1 MLPFMA
7 AAPLSQRQT
16 AVMAAVCETLVP
28 EAGKGTVSR
37 VTELIASLQPDDRSR
52 LRLLLSLLDTP
63 LVNLLSS
70 GRLRSFVDLAPDQ
83 REAVLRGWA
92 YSRLAL
98 RRAGF
103 QALKR
108 LAHVAYYCWPA
119 HNKGHPVWHA
129 AGYPGPLPPPPVGI
143 EPLPVVPV
151 ERDTVVDCDVVV
163 VGSGAGGGVVAGVLA
178 RAGRDVVVL
187 EKGGNLGSRDLT
199 QIEGDML
206 GRLYLDGGLVMTAS
220 GSLPILAGS
229 GVGGGT
235 TINYTTSFRLPDP
248 IRAEWDARSG
258 FDFFSS
264 ARFTE
269 SLERVSSRLNVGT
282 RWSTPGPRD
291 RLLELGCRNLGW
303 HVDVIPRNVCDCRE
317 GLECGY
323 CGYGCRYGAKNSTA
337 RTYLADA
344 VQAGARIVV
353 HASADRV
360 LSERGHATGVLAHV
374 RGSNGRVHT
383 LTVRA
388 RSVVVACGSLHTPAL
403 LLRSGLSNPHIGRNL
418 HLHPASA
425 VCGVF
430 AKPVEPWSGA
440 LQTRYS
446 EQFADLDSGY
456 GARFET
462 APMHFALP
470 ASGFGWEGSRQHRA
484 DITALKHLSL
494 VGVLLRDRDAGRVV
508 LNRTGHPRVHY
519 ELSRYDAGHVRAGLR
534 GAAQVLA
541 AAGAT
546 ELVSLHTPPVR
557 VRPGERGWLERF
569 TAGMDA
575 RGYDKARMSF
585 ISFHQMGT
593 AAMGADARRS
603 VIGGTGEAHELPGLY
618 VADASAFPASSGVNP
633 MITIMGIADH
643 VGRALGS

>member
-1 MLPFMA
+1 MA
-7 AAPLSQRQT
+7 ADAPLSRRQT

-28 EAGKGTVSR
+28 DAGSGTVSR
-37 VTELIASLQPDDRSR
+37 VAQLIASLQPDDRSR
-52 LRLLLSLLDTP
+52 LGLLLTLLDTP

-70 GRLRSFVDLAPDQ
+70 GHFRSFVDLAPEQ

-119 HNKGHPVWHA
+119 HHKGHPVWHA
-129 AGYPGPLPPPPVGI
+129 AGYPGPLPQPPVGV
-143 EPLPVVPV
+143 EPLPAVAI
-151 ERDTVVDCDVVV
+151 ERDTVLDCDVVV

-178 RAGRDVVVL
+178 QAGRDVVVL
-187 EKGGNLGSRDLT
+187 EKGGNWGSRDLT
-199 QIEGDML
+199 QIEGEML
-206 GRLYLDGGLVMTAS
+206 SRLYLDGGLVMTAS

-235 TINYTTSFRLPDP
+235 TINYTTSFRLPDST
-248 IRAEWDARSG
+248 RAEWDARSG
-258 FDFFSS
+258 LDLFSS
-264 ARFTE
+264 PRFTE

-291 RLLELGCRNLGW
+291 RLLEIGCKGLGW
-303 HVDVIPRNVCDCRE
+303 HVGVIPRNVCDCRE

-323 CGYGCRYGAKNSTA
+323 CGYGCRHGAKNSTA

-344 VQAGARIVV
+344 IQAGARIVV

-360 LSERGHATGVLAHV
+360 LSDRGRATGVLAHV
-374 RGSNGRVHT
+374 RGSDGSMHA

-388 RSVVVACGSLHTPAL
+388 RAVVVACGSLHTPAL
-403 LLRSGLSNPHIGRNL
+403 LLRSGLVNPNIGRNL

-425 VCGVF
+425 VCGF
-430 AKPVEPWSGA
+430 FNEPVEPWSGA

-446 EQFADLDSGY
+446 EQFADLDAGY
-456 GARFET
+456 GVRFET

-470 ASGFGWEGSRQHRA
+470 ASGFGWEGSRRHRA
-484 DITALKHLSL
+484 DISALKHLSL

-508 LNRTGHPRVHY
+508 LSRTGHPRVHY
-519 ELSRYDAGHVRAGLR
+519 ELSRFDARHAREGLR
-534 GAAQVLA
+534 GAARVLA

-546 ELVSLHTPPVR
+546 EVVSLHTPPVR
-557 VRPGERGWLERF
+557 ERTGERGWLERF
-569 TAGMDA
+569 TAAMDA

-593 AAMGADARRS
+593 AAMGLDPRRS
-603 VIGGTGEAHELPGLY
+603 VINETGESHELRGLY
-618 VADASAFPASSGVNP
+618 VADASAFPTSSGVNP

-643 VGRALGS
+643 VGRTMG

>member
-1 MLPFMA
+1 MPQTG
-7 AAPLSQRQT
+7 PLSERQA

-28 EAGKGTVSR
+28 DAGGAALTR
-37 VTELIASLQPDDRSR
+37 VLQLIAALQADDRNR
-52 LRLLLSLLDTP
+52 LRLLLSLLDSP
-63 LVNLLSS
+63 LVNLALS
-70 GRLRSFVDLAPDQ
+70 GRFASFVDLSPER
-83 REAVLRGWA
+83 REIALRGWA
-92 YSRLAL
+92 YSRFAL

-108 LAHVAYYCWPA
+108 LAHVAYYCWPTVDG
-119 HNKGHPVWHA
+119 GHPVWRA
-129 AGYPGPLPPPPVGI
+129 AGYPGPLPPPARVI
-143 EPLPVVPV
+143 EPLP
-151 ERDTVVDCDVVV
+151 ETTIDRDTTLDCDVVV

-178 RAGRDVVVL
+178 EAGKDVIVL
-187 EKGGNLGSRDLT
+187 EKGVNAGSRDLT
-199 QIEGDML
+199 QIEGEML
-206 GRLYLDGGLVMTAS
+206 GALYLDGGLVMTAS

-248 IRAEWDARSG
+248 TRAEWAARSG
-258 FDFFSS
+258 LDLFTS

-269 SLERVSSRLNVGT
+269 SLERVCTRLNVGT
-282 RWSTPGPRD
+282 RWSTPGVRD
-291 RLLELGCRNLGW
+291 VLLERGCRALGW
-303 HVDVIPRNVCDCRE
+303 HVDAIPRNVCDCRE

-323 CGYGCRYGAKNSTA
+323 CGYGCRHGAKNSTT

-344 VQAGARIVV
+344 VQAGARIISHCTV
-353 HASADRV
+353 DRV
-360 LSERGHATGVLAHV
+360 LSHRGRAVGVIAGV
-374 RGSNGRVHT
+374 RRNGTSHL

-388 RSVVVACGSLHTPAL
+388 RAVVVACGSLHTPAL
-403 LLRSGLSNPHIGRNL
+403 LRRSGLSNPSIGANL

-425 VCGVF
+425 VCGF
-430 AKPVEPWSGA
+430 FEQPVEPWSGA

-446 EQFADLDSGY
+446 EQFADLDRGY
-456 GARFET
+456 GVRFET

-470 ASGFGWEGSRQHRA
+470 ASGFGWEGARQHRQ
-484 DITALKHLSL
+484 DISALRQLSL

-519 ELSRYDAGHVRAGLR
+519 ELSRYDAGHVAQGLR

-546 ELVSLHTPPVR
+546 EIVSLHTPPVR
-557 VRPGERGWLERF
+557 VRPGEPGWLERF

-585 ISFHQMGT
+585 ISFHQMGS
-593 AAMGADARRS
+593 AAMGMDPRRS
-603 VIGGTGEAHELPGLY
+603 VVGETGETHDMRGLY
-618 VADASAFPASSGVNP
+618 VADASAFPTSSGVNP
-633 MITIMGIADH
+633 MITIMAIADH
-643 VGRALGS
+643 VARELA